1 MKPMQTLPR
10 CQRTTPWEHER
21 HMEAQ
26 LYRDMGEEDKCNST
40 QVLGSATP
48 YVVDE
53 PCPSAK
59 GTDVEPIVI
68 DDI

>member
-1 MKPMQTLPR
+1 
-10 CQRTTPWEHER
+10 
-21 HMEAQ
+21 MEAQ